1 MEAARKSRHEGE
13 VVSRGSGE
21 RPDVL
26 TSELARELLG
36 ARLMANLATHSRDG
50 GIHLVPMWFL
60 WDGNAILI
68 PTNHATQK
76 ARNLERD
83 SRASVMIDDSREGFD
98 LRGITIMGDVTLV
111 RAPDSFRLNRSIHL
125 KYLTVAER
133 DSTEIDVYLSTDDV
147 TIHLNPTRAFA
158 WDLRKTTS
166 GTAASG

>member
-1 MEAARKSRHEGE
+1 

-26 TSELARELLG
+26 NSDLARELLG

-60 WDGNAILI
+60 WDGDAILI

-83 SRASVMIDDSREGFD
+83 PRASVMIDDSREGFD
-98 LRGITIMGDVTLV
+98 LRGITIIGEVALV
-111 RAPDSFRLNRSIHL
+111 HAPDSFHLNRSIHL
-125 KYLTVAER
+125 KYISAAER
-133 DSTEIDVYLSTDDV
+133 DSERINTYLSTDDITV
-147 TIHLNPTRAFA
+147 RLKPIRAFV
-158 WDLRKTTS
+158 WDLRRTT
-166 GTAASG
+166 GAAAVG